1 MRKVLGLN
9 SSARSGGES
18 KTDLMLTHLVYGMKE
33 AGANAETVNLREKN
47 TKNCVGCFSK

>member
-47 TKNCVGCFSK
+47 IKNCVGCFSK